1 MSDLDKEF
9 EERFKNEW
17 FSNGWNEIEFSQKKE
32 TRLRKDLTTLQSE
45 LEQIEETIEAI
56 SQKELRLRNLA
67 MLYKI

>member
-1 MSDLDKEF
+1 MSDLEKEF

-17 FSNGWNEIEFSQKKE
+17 FSNDWSEIAFSQKRE
-32 TRLRKDLTTLQSE
+32 VPLRKDLATLQNE

-56 SQKELRLRNLA
+56 TQKELRLRNLS